1 MKYTYKFLL
10 SIALIFSIVSCD
22 YLDIVPDE
30 RPTDKDA
37 MEDFEAA
44 RRYLYSC
51 YSYLPRPNNLSDSME
66 LLTAD
71 ELVSTTDNFKF
82 FTFMKGNYT
91 PSNPVLSHW
100 TQFYNGIRQ
109 CYLFLSNID
118 RVPNWP
124 SESMKLDYES
134 QGKFL
139 IAYYHYRLC
148 REYGP
153 IIVLDEI
160 GDLGTP
166 VHQYK
171 ARSSYDDC
179 VEFICRTFEEAANGL
194 PATRSGRDY
203 GLVTSTAAYALIG
216 KMRLFA
222 ASPLY
227 NGNSEYYAD
236 FKDANGNPLIST
248 NYDPQKWEIAKQTIK
263 RAIDFARSNGYDLY
277 KNTKY
282 NEGNL
287 EPLDPTQHCLRNI
300 MIEAGNQEIIMSDSR
315 SEYYWDV
322 TNASLPYAT
331 RVAFSSQGP
340 TLTMLDRFY
349 TKNGL
354 PIDVDPD
361 FDLEG
366 KHDIVTVGEAYSDIA
381 EVGQKTLKMNLD
393 REPRFYAWVGFQG
406 GFYELKSEGSG
417 EYSKDPSYK
426 KYSNGEKSKLVCNF
440 LIGGNCARGKTVSSI
455 RSSDYTMSC
464 YLNKKGVNPAYAIS
478 NSVRKP
484 LHYPWAL
491 LRLADLYLCYAE
503 SCVETN
509 DLDEAKKYL
518 NYVRERAGIPAV
530 EKSWEQIAGKP
541 LTKDLL
547 RDIVRQE
554 RLIELYF
561 EGHQFWDVR
570 RWKIA
575 EKYIGLRGKGFN
587 TKAKTMEEFVELYEI
602 PFERKFTSPKNY
614 LMPIPQDE
622 INKNP
627 NLIQNIG
634 YDTAEE

>member
-1 MKYTYKFLL
+1 MKYLYRISLFILFIA
-10 SIALIFSIVSCD
+10 SIISCD

-30 RPTDKDA
+30 RPTDEEAMKDY
-37 MEDFEAA
+37 EAA

-51 YSYLPRPNNLSDSME
+51 YSYLPRANNLSDNME

-71 ELVSTTDNFKF
+71 ELISTTDNFKF
-82 FTFMKGNYT
+82 FDFMRGNYT
-91 PSNPVLSHW
+91 PSNPILSHW
-100 TQFYNGIRQ
+100 TQFYNGIRH
-109 CYLFLSNID
+109 CYLFLENID
-118 RVPNWP
+118 RVSNWP
-124 SESMKLDYES
+124 SADVKLDFES

-153 IIVLDEI
+153 IILLDRI

-166 VHQYK
+166 VGEYK
-171 ARSSYDDC
+171 ARSSYDAC
-179 VEFICRTFEEAANGL
+179 VEFICETLEEAAEGL

-203 GLVTSTAAYALIG
+203 GLFTSTAAYALSA

-227 NGNSEYYAD
+227 NGNSEYYSD
-236 FKDANGNPLIST
+236 FKDADGNPLIAI
-248 NYDPQKWEIAKQTIK
+248 NYDSQKWETAKAALK
-263 RAIDFARSNGYDLY
+263 KAIDFAHSNGYNLY
-277 KNTKY
+277 RNTTY

-300 MIEAGNQEIIMSDSR
+300 MIEAGNPEIIMADCR

-322 TNASLPYAT
+322 QNASFPYSRNVT
-331 RVAFSSQGP
+331 FSSHGP
-340 TLTMLDRFY
+340 SLTMLDRFY

-354 PIDVDPD
+354 PINVDPEFD
-361 FDLEG
+361 FVG
-366 KHDIVTVGEAYSDIA
+366 KHDIVVVDEEHRQVA
-381 EVGQKTLKMNLD
+381 EIGQQTLKMNLD

-406 GFYELKSEGSG
+406 GFYELKSESSG
-417 EYSKDPSYK
+417 EFSKDLSYQ
-426 KYSNGEKSKLVCNF
+426 KYSDSEKSKLVCNF
-440 LIGGNCARGKTVSSI
+440 LIGGNCSRGKTVSSI
-455 RSSDYTMSC
+455 RSSDYSVTG
-464 YLNKKGVNPAYAIS
+464 YLNKKGANPAYALS
-478 NSVRKP
+478 NSGRIP
-484 LHYPWAL
+484 PQYPWAL
-491 LRLADLYLCYAE
+491 LRMADLYLCYAE
-503 SCVETN
+503 ACVETN

-518 NYVRERAGIPAV
+518 NYVRERAGIPTV
-530 EKSWEQIAGKP
+530 EKSWEQIAGQI
-541 LTKDLL
+541 LTQELM

-575 EKYIGLRGKGFN
+575 EQYIGLRGKGFN
-587 TKAKTMEEFVELYEI
+587 TMATTMEEFVELYDI
-602 PFERKFTSPKNY
+602 PYERHFSSPKNY